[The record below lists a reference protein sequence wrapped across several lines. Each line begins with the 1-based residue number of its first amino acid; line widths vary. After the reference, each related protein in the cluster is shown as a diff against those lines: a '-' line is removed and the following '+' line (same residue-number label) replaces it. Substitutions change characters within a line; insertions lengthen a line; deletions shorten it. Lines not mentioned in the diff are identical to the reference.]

1 MYSKKTMV
9 LFIVSG
15 LFILHACNDNK
26 ANRDINLQEIEKTEK
41 DFKTSIASLGVAEAF
56 FLYADSN
63 AVILR
68 ANDSLIKGRKAIRNY
83 YSSPQFNGAVVNWTP
98 DFSEVSASGDMAYSY
113 GKYVWMFK
121 DSTGKQSEYKGVY
134 HTIWKKQT
142 DGSWKYVWD

>member
-1 MYSKKTMV
+1 MV
-9 LFIVSG
+9 LFIVSSF
-15 LFILHACNDNK
+15 FILFACNGNIT
-26 ANRDINLQEIEKTEK
+26 NRAINLQEIEKTEK
-41 DFKTSIASLGVAEAF
+41 DFKTSISRLGVAEAF

-83 YSSPQFNGAVVNWTP
+83 YSGPQFKGAVVNWTP

-113 GKYVWMFK
+113 GKYVWIFK
-121 DSTGKQSEYKGVY
+121 DSTGKQSEYKGLY

-142 DGSWKYVWD
+142 DGTWKYVWD